1 VNAFATGYLPLDGGR
16 QRRGCNLFDFS
27 PLSSMIE
34 ANLIEKLTQ
43 GGNVVLPFK
52 NEPYKDFSCE
62 PYRKAQ
68 EEAITALEKNYGKTY
83 PAFIGGKEVKAK
95 ETFASINPADADQ
108 VIGLFQ
114 KADAELA
121 EQAMKAALEAFEEWR
136 FFDFR
141 ERANILFKAAAIA
154 RRRRYEINA
163 GMICEEGKNWLE
175 ADADT
180 AEGIDFLEFYGRE
193 MLRLGPNQPVT
204 PFPNENNELR
214 YIPLGVGIIIPP
226 WNFPWA
232 ILVGMS
238 SAAIVTGNT
247 IVLKPSSDS
256 PYIGW
261 LFTEI
266 MRQAGLPAGV
276 LNYLSG
282 PGRVAGEFLVNHPKT
297 RFISFTGSKEV
308 GLRIIEHAARRQ
320 EGQIWIKRVVAE
332 MGGKDCI
339 LVDEEAD
346 IDAAVEGVAVAAYG
360 FQGQKCSA
368 CSRVIIDEKVYDEFV
383 ARLIPRVKKITVGE
397 TKDTANWMGPVINEK
412 ALKNTL
418 AYIEIGK
425 NEGELLTGGNAIEGS
440 GFFLEPTVF
449 GNVAWDA
456 RLAQEE
462 VFAPV
467 LAIVKC
473 KDFDDGLRIV
483 NSTEYGLT
491 GSVFTRNR
499 EKIAKAK
506 RLFHVGNMY
515 INRKCTGALVDVQP
529 FGGFNM
535 SGTDSKAGG
544 RDYLLLF
551 MQGKSIAER
560 F

>member
-1 VNAFATGYLPLDGGR
+1 
-16 QRRGCNLFDFS
+16 
-27 PLSSMIE
+27 M
-34 ANLIEKLTQ
+34 
-43 GGNVVLPFK
+43 VLPFK
-52 NEPYKDFSCE
+52 NETYKDFSNE
-62 PYRKAQ
+62 TIKKLQ
-68 EEAITALEKNYGKTY
+68 LDAIAALEKKLGQTY
-83 PAFIGGKEVKAK
+83 PLYIGGRDVKASQ
-95 ETFASINPADADQ
+95 TFASVNPANPQ
-108 VIGLFQ
+108 QIIGHFQ
-114 KADAELA
+114 KADEKLA
-121 EQAMKAALEAFEEWR
+121 EQAMQAALEAFEWWR
-136 FFDFR
+136 FFDYS
-141 ERANILFKAAAIA
+141 ERANIFLKAAEIS

-163 GMICEEGKNWLE
+163 AMVIEEGKNWLE

-180 AEGIDFLEFYGRE
+180 AEGIDFLEFYARE

-204 PFPNENNELR
+204 PYPGENNELG
-214 YIPLGVGIIIPP
+214 YIPLGVGLIIPP

-238 SAAIVTGNT
+238 TAAMVTGNT
-247 IVLKPSSDS
+247 IILKPSSDS
-256 PYIGW
+256 PMMGQ
-261 LFTEI
+261 LFLEI
-266 MRQAGLPAGV
+266 MNEAGLPGGV
-276 LNYLSG
+276 LNFLTG
-282 PGRVAGEFLVNHPKT
+282 PGSIAGEYLVNHPKT

-308 GLRIIEHAARRQ
+308 GLRIIENAAKTQ
-320 EGQIWIKRVVAE
+320 PGQIWIKRVVAE

-339 LVDEEAD
+339 LVDEDAD
-346 IDAAVEGVAVAAYG
+346 IDAAVEAVAISAFG

-368 CSRVIIDEKVYDEFV
+368 CSRAIISEKVYDEFV
-383 ARLIPRVKKITVGE
+383 KKIIPRVQKITVGP
-397 TKDTANWMGPVINEK
+397 TKDQKNWMGPVINEK
-412 ALKNTL
+412 SMKNTL

-425 NEGELLTGGNAIEGS
+425 KEGKLLTGGGRAGDK
-440 GFFLEPTVF
+440 GFFIEPTVF
-449 GNVAWDA
+449 GDIAWDA

-462 VFAPV
+462 IFAPV
-467 LAIVKC
+467 LALIKC

-491 GSVFTRNR
+491 GAVFTRDR
-499 EKIAKAK
+499 AKIEKAK

-551 MQGKSIAER
+551 MQGKSITER

>member
-1 VNAFATGYLPLDGGR
+1 
-16 QRRGCNLFDFS
+16 
-27 PLSSMIE
+27 M
-34 ANLIEKLTQ
+34 
-43 GGNVVLPFK
+43 VLPYK
-52 NEPYKDFSCE
+52 PEPYKDFSCE
-62 PYRKAQ
+62 PCKKAQ
-68 EEAITALEKNYGKTY
+68 LEAIAALEKKLGKTY
-83 PAFIGGKEVKAK
+83 PAYIGGKEVKAK

-108 VIGLFQ
+108 VIGHFQ
-114 KADAELA
+114 KADTELA
-121 EQAMKAALEAFEEWR
+121 EQALQSALEAFEEWR

-154 RRRRYEINA
+154 RRRRFEINA

-214 YIPLGVGIIIPP
+214 YIPLGVGVIIPP

-266 MRQAGLPAGV
+266 MREAGLPAGV
-276 LNYLSG
+276 LNYLTG
-282 PGRVAGEFLVNHPKT
+282 PGAIAGEYLVKHPKT
-297 RFISFTGSKEV
+297 RFISFTGSKEA
-308 GLRIIEHAARRQ
+308 GLRIIENAARKQ

-346 IDAAVEGVAVAAYG
+346 IDAAVEAVAVAAYG

-368 CSRVIIDEKVYDEFV
+368 CSRAIIDEKVYEEFV
-383 ARLIPRVKKITVGE
+383 KKLIPRVKQITVGE
-397 TKDTANWMGPVINEK
+397 TKEQANWMGPVINEK

-425 NEGELLTGGNAIEGS
+425 KEGELLTGGNAIEGN

-449 GNVAWDA
+449 GDVAWDA
-456 RLAQEE
+456 RIAQEE
-462 VFAPV
+462 IFAPV
-467 LAIVKC
+467 LALIRC

-491 GSVFTRNR
+491 GSVFTKNR
-499 EKIAKAK
+499 SKIKKAK
-506 RLFHVGNMY
+506 DLFHVGNMY
-515 INRKCTGALVDVQP
+515 VNRKCTGALVDVQP

-551 MQGKSIAER
+551 MQAKSIAER